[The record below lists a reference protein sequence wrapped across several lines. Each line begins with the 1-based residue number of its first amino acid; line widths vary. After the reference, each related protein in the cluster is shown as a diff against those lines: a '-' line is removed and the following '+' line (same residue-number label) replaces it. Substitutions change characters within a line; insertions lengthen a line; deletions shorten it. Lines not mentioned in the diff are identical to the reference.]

1 VKGTAMTHVI
11 SENIFGVDIDNP
23 NTIKTS
29 YQISSARSLAIKENW
44 FRDSIFKN
52 PEIVISPCRS
62 AGITDEEWSGWA
74 KEVAVYSDDKELIG
88 RIDVLLI
95 SNSGRIGLVETKL
108 AYNPEKRREV
118 IAQILDYALNL
129 PSNGEQ
135 ILEKHSI
142 PIINEA
148 SISTENEILER
159 FSEADFLLIL
169 AGDKI
174 DPKAVKLS
182 SSINGDHLLNPW
194 DLAAIDVSIFKKIDD
209 SLVPDFLI
217 VPTIRGMIVKE
228 TRNVVNIN
236 ITKEIGGSTDVN
248 VKMERIPPTRKGAS
262 DLSARTFI
270 WGSNSPVDVS
280 NWAELMTHIVKLSLE
295 DGFDRKELPIPYSE
309 SEKPRYREVLDDL
322 YITSAMN
329 SRGARGY
336 CNKILKK
343 LKKREG
349 FLQVT
354 VLDGSVYKFPK

>member
-1 VKGTAMTHVI
+1 MTHVI
-11 SENIFGVDIDNP
+11 SESLFGVDIENP
-23 NTIKTS
+23 NNIDTS
-29 YQISSARSLAIKENW
+29 YQISSAQNLNIKENW

-62 AGITDEEWSGWA
+62 ACITDEEWFGWA
-74 KEVAVYSDDKELIG
+74 KEVSIYSDENELIG
-88 RIDVLLI
+88 RIDVLLL
-95 SNSGRIGLVETKL
+95 SNSGRIGVVETKL

-159 FSEADFLLIL
+159 FSEADFLLIV
-169 AGDKI
+169 AGDKL
-174 DPKAVKLS
+174 DPRAVKLS

-209 SLVPDFLI
+209 SLAPSFLI

-236 ITKEIGGSTDVN
+236 ITKEVGGSTDVK
-248 VKMERIPPTRKGAS
+248 VKMERILSPAIKWAP
-262 DLSARTFI
+262 DLRAKTFI
-270 WGSNSPVDVS
+270 WGSNSPVNVS
-280 NWAELMTHIVKLSLE
+280 NWAELMTHVVKLSLE
-295 DGFDRKELPIPYSE
+295 DGFDRKKLPIPYSE
-309 SEKPRYREVLDDL
+309 SEKPRYRKVEDDL

-329 SRGARGY
+329 FNGACGY

-343 LKKREG
+343 LKKQKG

-354 VLDGSVYKFPK
+354 VLDGTVHKFPN